1 MIAFRMSLVSFFI
14 PFAFAFDQALLGVG
28 SPLQIAS
35 AFLTLLAGT
44 GTWTLALTGYLG
56 GRLNIIERLLF
67 GAVAIIVIFS
77 PTGHLVWGIGCAGI
91 LALLIWCLLLRARF
105 LTQLR
110 AGDRT

>member
-1 MIAFRMSLVSFFI
+1 MMWSSTRMSINRPASTSWAVIFKSS
-14 PFAFAFDQALLGVG
+14 LLGVG

-56 GRLNIIERLLF
+56 GRLNLIERLLF
-67 GAVAIIVIFS
+67 GAVAVAVIFS

-91 LALLIWCLLLRARF
+91 LALLIWCLLLKSRF
-105 LTQLR
+105 FIQ
-110 AGDRT
+110 